1 MEVAMNEQTERGFA
15 LPAAV
20 LGLVVIGVLV
30 TGGFYIA
37 RQEHRIGLAS
47 ENGTHSFYLAEQGV
61 ADVMVN
67 WSWQTY
73 SADTAWSSMT
83 VSDTTDAGVWTVE
96 VTEMSDRLFFLDG
109 QGDAPLAA
117 VLAGGSIGEER
128 MASRRV
134 GMIARV
140 LSAAIEPPAA
150 LTTRGDVQI
159 LGTAEVHGEDVDPPG
174 WADVCAEFD
183 AEDKIGILVDD
194 SSNVMYAGKGRVT
207 GVPEPVVHDP
217 DLDDATFT
225 EFGEWSWDELISLAT
240 LTFEGGNFNGMEPSF
255 TEDGSCDRADRMNW
269 GDPLNPASACG
280 TYFPIVY
287 ISGSM
292 TVQSASMGQGV
303 LLVEKDIDVRGDFLW
318 HGIIIAQGAFETQGS
333 GNRVLGGV
341 LASNV
346 VLDDERTVGG
356 SVVQQ
361 SNCAAMRAILF
372 NDALSRARPLGQ
384 RGWVD
389 LSSVMP

>member
-1 MEVAMNEQTERGFA
+1 MKTKTDRGFA

-47 ENGTHSFYLAEQGV
+47 ENGTQSFYLAEQGV
-61 ADVMVN
+61 AEVMVN
-67 WSWQTY
+67 WSWQKY
-73 SADTAWSSMT
+73 SADTAWSSLT
-83 VSDTTDAGVWTVE
+83 ESDTTDDGIWTVE
-96 VTEMSDRLFFLDG
+96 VTEMSDRLFFLEG

-117 VLAGGSIGEER
+117 ALAGGSIGEER

-140 LSAAIEPPAA
+140 VSAALEPPAA
-150 LTTRGDVQI
+150 LTTRGDVQV

-174 WADVCAEFD
+174 WADVCSAFD
-183 AEDKIGILVDD
+183 TEDKLGILVDD
-194 SSNVMYAGKGRVT
+194 SSTVMYAGKGRVT
-207 GVPEPVVHDP
+207 GVPTPVEYDP

-225 EFGEWSWDELISLAT
+225 EFGEWNWDDLISLAT
-240 LTFEGGNFNGMEPSF
+240 LTFSGRNFNGMAPSYDA
-255 TEDGSCDRADRMNW
+255 DGRCDTTDPMNW
-269 GDPLNPASACG
+269 GDPLNPAGACG
-280 TYFPIVY
+280 TYFPIIYVD
-287 ISGSM
+287 GHM

-303 LLVEKDIDVRGDFLW
+303 LLVEGDVDLRGDFLW

-333 GNRVLGGV
+333 GNRVMGGV
-341 LASNV
+341 LASNAN
-346 VLDDERTVGG
+346 LDDERTVGG
-356 SVVQQ
+356 SVIQQ

-372 NDALSRARPLGQ
+372 NDALSRAKPLGQ